1 MRSKAQQMGLKK
13 DLRKKYKKRRLSI
26 SIQEKEE
33 MDQGIFSF
41 LKEMD
46 WDAVHVLHSF
56 LPIPTLKEP
65 DTLRF
70 IHWIWQQKK
79 HIQIATPKIND
90 RTLEHYLFSEDS
102 EMLANTWN
110 ISEVKKGEQI
120 HPLTIDAVLIPMLIC
135 DRQGQRV
142 GYGKGFYDR
151 FLAECRKDVQ
161 KIGISYFDPI
171 SKVEDTEAT
180 DIPLDLCVTPNK
192 IWRFK

>member
-1 MRSKAQQMGLKK
+1 MELKK
-13 DLRKKYKKRRLSI
+13 DLRKKYRKRRLSI
-26 SIQEKEE
+26 SVQEKEE
-33 MDQGIFSF
+33 MDQKIFSF
-41 LKEMD
+41 LKEMN

-70 IHWIWQQKK
+70 IRWVWKERPYTRIV
-79 HIQIATPKIND
+79 TPKIND
-90 RTLEHYLFSEDS
+90 RALEHYFFSEESRILIND
-102 EMLANTWN
+102 WN
-110 ISEVKKGEQI
+110 ISEVREGEKVA
-120 HPLTIDAVLIPMLIC
+120 PDAIDAVLIPMLVC

-151 FLAECRKDVQ
+151 FLAECRKDIL

-171 SKVEDTEAT
+171 LRIEDTETT
-180 DIPLDLCVTPNK
+180 DIPVDLCITPEK